1 VTDDALERFVR
12 EITVTPAQ
20 DGLAKDK
27 TSLKRN
33 IDRDHFLKTRRNTM
47 IYPDKQYKQVKRIF
61 RSTHCT
67 TKKPATGSVTG
78 IRGNRSDRIGGFQ
91 DD

>member
-33 IDRDHFLKTRRNTM
+33 IDIKL
-47 IYPDKQYKQVKRIF
+47 I
-61 RSTHCT
+61 STH
-67 TKKPATGSVTG
+67 KE
-78 IRGNRSDRIGGFQ
+78 
-91 DD
+91 